1 MTSTHEIV
9 VFAIG
14 ERMVGFPASTVRELI
29 RAVAVTGLPG
39 APRGV
44 DGVIDVRGTLIPI
57 VDLSERLGLSP
68 RPLRASDQFLICNA
82 TAGTLAVR
90 ADRVLELRASVAEAV
105 PPGAEADAIVRSL
118 MRTSDGVIVI
128 CELSAF
134 LAEADLATL
143 TSAIRR
149 LEAVA

>member
-1 MTSTHEIV
+1 MAANNEIV
-9 VFAIG
+9 VFALG
-14 ERMVGFPASTVRELI
+14 ERTLGVPASIVRELL

-44 DGVIDVRGTLIPI
+44 DGVIDVRGTLIP
-57 VDLSERLGLSP
+57 VLDLSERLGVAP
-68 RPLRASDQFLICNA
+68 RPIRSTDQLLICDV
-82 TAGTLAVR
+82 TVGPLAVR
-90 ADRVLELRASVAEAV
+90 ADRVIELRATGTEGV

-134 LAEADLATL
+134 LAEADVAALAQ
-143 TSAIRR
+143 AIA
-149 LEAVA
+149 LLGAAA

>member
-90 ADRVLELRASVAEAV
+90 ADRVLELRATVAEAV
-105 PPGAEADAIVRSL
+105 PPGAESDAIVRSL

-134 LAEADLATL
+134 LAETDLAEL
-143 TSAIRR
+143 TTAIRR

>member
-90 ADRVLELRASVAEAV
+90 ADRVLELRATAAEPV

-134 LAEADLATL
+134 LAEADLAEL

>member
-1 MTSTHEIV
+1 MTAPNEIV

-14 ERMVGFPASTVRELI
+14 ERTVGFPASTVRELI

-44 DGVIDVRGTLIPI
+44 DGVIDVRGNLVPV
-57 VDLSERLGLSP
+57 VDLSERLGLAP
-68 RPLRASDQFLICNA
+68 RPLRASDQLLICDA
-82 TAGTLAVR
+82 VVGSLAVR
-90 ADRVLELRASVAEAV
+90 ADRVIELRASAAEAV
-105 PPGAEADAIVRSL
+105 PPGAEADAIVQGL

-134 LAEADLATL
+134 LAEADLAAL
-143 TSAIRR
+143 ASAIGR

>member
-29 RAVAVTGLPG
+29 RAVTVTGLPG

-44 DGVIDVRGTLIPI
+44 DGVIDLRGTLIPI
-57 VDLSERLGLSP
+57 VDLSERLGVSP

-90 ADRVLELRASVAEAV
+90 ADRVLDLRAMAAEAV

-134 LAEADLATL
+134 LAEADLAAL

-149 LEAVA
+149 LAAVA

>member
-29 RAVAVTGLPG
+29 RAVAVTALPG

-57 VDLSERLGLSP
+57 VDMSERLGLSP

-90 ADRVLELRASVAEAV
+90 ADRVLELRATVAEAV
-105 PPGAEADAIVRSL
+105 PPGAESDAIVRSL

-134 LAEADLATL
+134 LAETDVAELAT
-143 TSAIRR
+143 AIRR

>member
-1 MTSTHEIV
+1 MTGTNEIV

-14 ERMVGFPASTVRELI
+14 ERTVGLPASTVRELI

-44 DGVIDVRGTLIPI
+44 DGVIDVRGTLMPI
-57 VDLSERLGLSP
+57 VDLSERLGVSP
-68 RPLRASDQFLICNA
+68 RPIRSSDQILICDA
-82 TAGTLAVR
+82 LVGSLAVR
-90 ADRVLELRASVAEAV
+90 ADRVIELRATATEAV
-105 PPGAEADAIVRSL
+105 PAGADADPIIRSL

-128 CELSAF
+128 CELSEF
-134 LAEADLATL
+134 LAEADIAALAT
-143 TSAIRR
+143 AITG